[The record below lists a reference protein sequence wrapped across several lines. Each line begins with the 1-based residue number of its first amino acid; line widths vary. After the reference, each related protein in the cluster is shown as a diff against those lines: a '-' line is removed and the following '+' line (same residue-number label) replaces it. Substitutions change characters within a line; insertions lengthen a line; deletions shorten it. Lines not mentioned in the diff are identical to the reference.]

1 MYIVLNSYVC
11 VFQQEDM
18 IPVHYAAAK
27 DHDEVVELFFKVQ
40 PSTMTQINA
49 VSRTEL
55 DFKQTVINY
64 MLCPYSIHRVY
75 IKLYQ
80 TWFDFSK
87 EKKPVMNA
95 NVKDKDK
102 IVIKSVFDFLTAHQ

>member
-1 MYIVLNSYVC
+1 MYIALNTYVC
-11 VFQQEDM
+11 VFQQKDM

-49 VSRTEL
+49 VSRTGL

-64 MLCPYSIHRVY
+64 RLCLCSIHRVY
-75 IKLYQ
+75 MKLYQ
-80 TWFDFSK
+80 T
-87 EKKPVMNA
+87 
-95 NVKDKDK
+95 
-102 IVIKSVFDFLTAHQ
+102 

>member
-1 MYIVLNSYVC
+1 MYIVLNTYVC
-11 VFQQEDM
+11 VFQQKDM

-49 VSRTEL
+49 VSTGL

-64 MLCPYSIHRVY
+64 RFCPYSIQRVY
-75 IKLYQ
+75 IIPSYIKL
-80 TWFDFSK
+80 DLASRR
-87 EKKPVMNA
+87 KK
-95 NVKDKDK
+95 
-102 IVIKSVFDFLTAHQ
+102 

>member
-1 MYIVLNSYVC
+1 MYIALNTYVC
-11 VFQQEDM
+11 VFQQKDM

-49 VSRTEL
+49 VSRTRL

-64 MLCPYSIHRVY
+64 RLCPYSIHRVY
-75 IKLYQ
+75 MKLYQ
-80 TWFDFSK
+80 TWFDFSR

-95 NVKDKDK
+95 NVKDIDE
-102 IVIKSVFDFLTAHQ
+102 IMIKSVFDFLTAHQ